1 MRTKPKARK
10 RRVSRA
16 LPAYDVSPAFLDWI
30 SETRIAR
37 FALLLIDLDEI
48 TAIRETLD
56 VQDCALL
63 LRHIEQRIR
72 RRLRGGHLLRLPRA
86 GCFAAVVRDPKGADD
101 LARIATQ
108 LLEDLRRPHTVVGAP
123 VQTTASIGLCV
134 FPEDGESLLTLLRR
148 ADLALNRA
156 RQRGG
161 NAFEFYDRGL
171 NSRLRGRW
179 DLSARLWRAYENEE
193 FTLAYQPLVNA
204 ETGAVCGAEA
214 LLRWQDAERGPQS
227 PAQFVPLLEQSS
239 LIVQVGEWVLRT
251 ACREARRWLELTPGR
266 PSIAVNLSPRQF
278 EQPGL
283 VSVVRSALDES
294 GLPPELLILEITE
307 NELMRNPAQARVM
320 VQALHAMGVRVV
332 IDDFGT
338 GYSSIGYLKH
348 LPVAGLK
355 IDRSFVAG
363 LPEGRSD
370 VLIAEMIITLAARLN
385 LEVVAEGVETEAQAA
400 FMRSRGVQQLQGYL
414 FGKPAGSED
423 FLRLLDLAQLPA
435 AAFSVLTAP
444 LRSLQ

>member
-1 MRTKPKARK
+1 MRTKRDTRK
-10 RRVSRA
+10 RRVARVV
-16 LPAYDVSPAFLDWI
+16 PADEVSPAFLDWI

-37 FALLLIDLDEI
+37 FALVLIDLDDI
-48 TAIRETLD
+48 STIRETLGLQES
-56 VQDCALL
+56 VLL
-63 LRHIEQRIR
+63 ARHIELRIR
-72 RRLRGGHLLRLPRA
+72 RRLRGGHLLRPPRA

-108 LLEDLRRPHTVVGAP
+108 LLEDLRRPQNVAGSP
-123 VQTTASIGLCV
+123 MQITASIGLCV
-134 FPEDGESLLTLLRR
+134 FPENGESLLTLLRR

-156 RQRGG
+156 RLRGG

-171 NSRLRGRW
+171 NTRLRGRW
-179 DLSARLWRAYENEE
+179 DLSARLWRAYENEK
-193 FTLAYQPLVNA
+193 FTLAYQPLVSA
-204 ETGAVCGAEA
+204 QTGAVRGAEA
-214 LLRWQDAERGPQS
+214 LLRWEDAERGPQS
-227 PAQFVPLLEQSS
+227 PAQFVPLLEHSS

-251 ACREARRWLELTPGR
+251 ACREVRRWLDQAAGR

-307 NELMRNPAQARVM
+307 NELMRNPAQGRVM
-320 VQALHAMGVRVV
+320 VQALRAMGVRVV

-363 LPEGRSD
+363 LPDERRD
-370 VLIAEMIITLAARLN
+370 VLIVEMIITLAARLN

-423 FLRLLDLAQLPA
+423 FLRVLQLVQIPPA
-435 AAFSVLTAP
+435 AISVLTAP